1 MLELGFPASGF
12 GACRISEPRYTTRG
26 QGRGF
31 SCSHRKAGPMSSFR
45 FRGDLREKCSILLYW
60 TLTSARP
67 KVSQGQKEILYPVLP
82 SITVIHPCIG
92 FPRLGREGLGTR
104 AHFPCHLAIFACMI
118 FQLKLPRRVKEIDPE
133 GVQDGGNQPPG
144 CCRNTVSWLM
154 TPACSRRPG
163 LGNHKPGC
171 EC

>member
-1 MLELGFPASGF
+1 MHHTGPGTRFFMLP
-12 GACRISEPRYTTRG
+12 SE
-26 QGRGF
+26 
-31 SCSHRKAGPMSSFR
+31 SGPMSSLR
-45 FRGDLREKCSILLYW
+45 FRGDLREKCSILLYS

-67 KVSQGQKEILYPVLP
+67 KVSQGRKEILHPALP

-104 AHFPCHLAIFACMI
+104 AHYPCHLAINACMI
-118 FQLKLPRRVKEIDPE
+118 FQMKLPRRVKEIDPE

-154 TPACSRRPG
+154 APACSRRPG
-163 LGNHKPGC
+163 LGNRKPGC